1 MAAPELTI
9 VGRVRRAHG
18 IHGEL
23 VIEPL
28 TDVPD
33 AVFAPGRRVFAG
45 TADGDPSPDGRTLV
59 VEESRPFKGGGWI
72 VAFGGIADRNEAER
86 WRQRYVLAPKSE
98 LTPVAAHE
106 VYLHDLFGMHS
117 LARRHPAYRWEHNVG
132 YATQD
137 HITGLATAGITPHH
151 RRSFMRIRQLSFD
164 FDGPTQVIVDIPIEA
179 MMGDVSGEPGAITTL
194 EPEPNESIVAPGL
207 VGG

>member
-1 MAAPELTI
+1 VTAPELTI

-45 TADGDPSPDGRTLV
+45 TTDGDPSPDGLSLV

-72 VAFGGIADRNEAER
+72 VAFDRIADRNEAER
-86 WRQRYVLAPKSE
+86 WRERYVLAPTSE
-98 LTPVAAHE
+98 LPPATEHE
-106 VYLHDLFGMHS
+106 VYLHDLFGLSVVRAGS
-117 LARRHPAYRWEHNVG
+117 LEVIGEVTDVYELPQGVMLDVRRGKGTVMIPFRPEVVTHVDLAARTLTVDPPE
-132 YATQD
+132 
-137 HITGLATAGITPHH
+137 GL
-151 RRSFMRIRQLSFD
+151 
-164 FDGPTQVIVDIPIEA
+164 IE
-179 MMGDVSGEPGAITTL
+179 
-194 EPEPNESIVAPGL
+194 
-207 VGG
+207 

>member
-1 MAAPELTI
+1 VAAPELTI

-45 TADGDPSPDGRTLV
+45 TVDGDPSPDRRALV

-72 VAFGGIADRNEAER
+72 VAFDGIADRNEAER
-86 WRQRYVLAPKSE
+86 WRERYVLAPTSE
-98 LTPVAAHE
+98 LAPVAEHE
-106 VYLHDLFGMHS
+106 VYLHDLFGLSVVRAGS
-117 LARRHPAYRWEHNVG
+117 LDVIGEVTDVYQMPQGIVLDVRRPNGSVL
-132 YATQD
+132 
-137 HITGLATAGITPHH
+137 IPF
-151 RRSFMRIRQLSFD
+151 RSEVV
-164 FDGPTQVIVDIPIEA
+164 TQVDLPGRRLIVDPPEGLIE
-179 MMGDVSGEPGAITTL
+179 
-194 EPEPNESIVAPGL
+194 
-207 VGG
+207 

>member
-1 MAAPELTI
+1 VTAPELTI

-45 TADGDPSPDGRTLV
+45 TVDGDPSPDGRALV

-72 VAFGGIADRNEAER
+72 VAFGGIGDRNEAER
-86 WRQRYVLAPKSE
+86 WRERYVLAPKDE
-98 LTPVAAHE
+98 LTPAAEHE
-106 VYLHDLFGMHS
+106 TYLHDLLGLSVVRAGS
-117 LARRHPAYRWEHNVG
+117 LEPVGDVIDVYELPQGIMLDVRRPKGTVLIPFRPEVV
-132 YATQD
+132 
-137 HITGLATAGITPHH
+137 
-151 RRSFMRIRQLSFD
+151 
-164 FDGPTQVIVDIPIEA
+164 TQVDLPSRRLIIDPPEGLIE
-179 MMGDVSGEPGAITTL
+179 
-194 EPEPNESIVAPGL
+194 
-207 VGG
+207 

>member
-45 TADGDPSPDGRTLV
+45 TVGGDPAPDGRALV

-72 VAFGGIADRNEAER
+72 VAFAGLADRTEAER
-86 WRQRYVLAPKSE
+86 WRERYVLAPKDE
-98 LTPVAAHE
+98 LTPAAEHE
-106 VYLHDLFGMHS
+106 VYLHDLFGLSVVRAGS
-117 LARRHPAYRWEHNVG
+117 LEPVGEVVDVYELPQGIMLDVRR
-132 YATQD
+132 T
-137 HITGLATAGITPHH
+137 TGTVLIPF
-151 RRSFMRIRQLSFD
+151 R
-164 FDGPTQVIVDIPIEA
+164 PEVVTQVDLAGRRLIVEPPEGLIE
-179 MMGDVSGEPGAITTL
+179 
-194 EPEPNESIVAPGL
+194 
-207 VGG
+207 

>member
-1 MAAPELTI
+1 VTAPDLTI

-45 TADGDPSPDGRTLV
+45 TIDGDPAPDGRELV

-72 VAFGGIADRNEAER
+72 VAFVGLVDRNEAER
-86 WRQRYVLAPKSE
+86 WRERYVLAPRSE
-98 LTPVAAHE
+98 LEPVGEGE
-106 VYLHDLFGMHS
+106 VYVHDLFGLSVVRAGSMDAVGEVTDVYELPQGIMLDVRRPNGS
-117 LARRHPAYRWEHNVG
+117 VLIPFRPEVVTRVDLAARTLVIDPPE
-132 YATQD
+132 
-137 HITGLATAGITPHH
+137 GL
-151 RRSFMRIRQLSFD
+151 
-164 FDGPTQVIVDIPIEA
+164 IE
-179 MMGDVSGEPGAITTL
+179 
-194 EPEPNESIVAPGL
+194 
-207 VGG
+207 

>member
-1 MAAPELTI
+1 MAAPELII

-45 TADGDPSPDGRTLV
+45 TVDGDPSPDGRTLV

-72 VAFGGIADRNEAER
+72 VAFNGIADRNEAER
-86 WRQRYVLAPKSE
+86 WRERYVLAPKNE
-98 LTPVAAHE
+98 LTPAAEHE
-106 VYLHDLFGMHS
+106 VYLHDLFGLSVVRVGS
-117 LARRHPAYRWEHNVG
+117 LEPLGDVTDVYQLPQGVMLDVRRP
-132 YATQD
+132 
-137 HITGLATAGITPHH
+137 TGSVLIPFRPEVVTKVDLAG
-151 RRSFMRIRQLSFD
+151 RRL
-164 FDGPTQVIVDIPIEA
+164 IVDPPEGLIE
-179 MMGDVSGEPGAITTL
+179 
-194 EPEPNESIVAPGL
+194 
-207 VGG
+207 